1 MRARRLLAV
10 RVVPLLAAVLVVAGA
25 TVFADRVVNP
35 ALLFLSGTVKIG
47 IHGGLPG
54 WSYPRDEP
62 EGFDVALARFLAD
75 EYGFTLELVPL
86 QPEQRESELRGG
98 RVDLVIANYSID
110 GSSWSDP
117 GRSRLDVIDFVGPY
131 FLDKSGVMYSSDKLG
146 DQQAI
151 PVGNVCVS
159 NGTTAQDYLGGQG
172 ILANQ
177 AECFRRFAD
186 GTDTQVVGVVTD
198 LSLLTTYTREF
209 GATAR
214 PAVWRDDPSNY
225 PVHDERYGIAMA
237 DDSPALCRELTD
249 AVDEFLTDHGHGW
262 DRAFADHLHGVADP
276 AGHKPERA
284 DTSLC

>member
-1 MRARRLLAV
+1 MRFRRVLSTRL
-10 RVVPLLAAVLVVAGA
+10 VPLLAAVLVVTGT

-62 EGFDVALARFLAD
+62 EGFDVVLARFLA
-75 EYGFTLELVPL
+75 EKYGFTLELVPL

-110 GSSWSDP
+110 GSSWGD
-117 GRSRLDVIDFVGPY
+117 RDKRRLEVIDFAGPY
-131 FLDKSGVMYSSDKLG
+131 FLDHSGVMYSPDKLAG
-146 DQQAI
+146 QPGI

-159 NGTTAQDYLGGQG
+159 NGTTAQDYLDGQG
-172 ILANQ
+172 ITADQ

-186 GTDTQVVGVVTD
+186 RTDLAVMGVVTD

-209 GATAR
+209 GAMAQ
-214 PAVWRDDPSNY
+214 PAVWRNDPSHY

-237 DDSPALCRELTD
+237 DDSPALCRELTS
-249 AVDEFLTDHGHGW
+249 AVDDFLSHGW
-262 DRAFADHLHGVADP
+262 DRAFADHLHGVGDS
-276 AGHKPERA
+276 GKHKPEHA
-284 DTSLC
+284 DARLC